1 MDKEPPRR
9 KPEKSD
15 LMAWT
20 LATVKRIEA
29 SPLLDE
35 MSKTH
40 LTEYLYRILVDLN
53 TFYDDSPRR
62 KA

>member
-1 MDKEPPRR
+1 MVKEPPRR

-15 LMAWT
+15 LQAWT

-35 MSKTH
+35 MSKTS

-53 TFYDDSPRR
+53 TYYE
-62 KA
+62 